1 MSRTGKIVV
10 VAILAGLMIAVAIVA
25 AVMPAAAP
33 PVRPAPV
40 VRTPDPLADDLARCR
55 TLTMPDAGCEAAWE
69 AHRRRFLG
77 QEPARR

>member
-10 VAILAGLMIAVAIVA
+10 VAVLAGLMIAVAIVA
-25 AVMPAAAP
+25 AVMPATAP
-33 PVRPAPV
+33 PVHPAAV
-40 VRTPDPLADDLARCR
+40 VHTPDPLAEDLARCR